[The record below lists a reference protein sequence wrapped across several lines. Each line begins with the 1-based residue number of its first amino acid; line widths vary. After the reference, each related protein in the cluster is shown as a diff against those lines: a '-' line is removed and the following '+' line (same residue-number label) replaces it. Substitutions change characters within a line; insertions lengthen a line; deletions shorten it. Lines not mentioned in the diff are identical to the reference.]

1 MNWIDSVN
9 FLSKYFLLYSI
20 IVYILC
26 VIKLLIYKYNPISL
40 DKYLSL
46 GEQSKLIKNF
56 SERYLEVKKDQEKL
70 LREVYAQQLT
80 TYPNVSARFVAYCI
94 RRELPNLNFIFYL
107 FNISHALVEVIDS
120 RGEYSLRLRYTK
132 SVIWSLFIFGNV
144 ILLIYSIW
152 VTLCLSLNLTS
163 VLWVFCNILISIVII
178 LITVLL
184 YKVLCFILLVGQL
197 DDVVYKDLSKPNK
210 TCYISWCSCLFD
222 TICCRNRKQKMSAFK
237 ILKELEFKQLQ
248 HDNCYHKDIWVLN
261 TQDKA
266 RHMAAHIGKYCGQL
280 LEAIRIN
287 QDEETIK
294 KKLIDSLIINF
305 SYANIFLCLVSE
317 QLRRSSVTDQSSL
330 DQLIHLVGQ
339 DYISQ
344 QKYEESA
351 NCCLELAMDLCII
364 SGKVLKTVES
374 MDHMESHP
382 YRENFESYSLSI
394 FKILSALCRKY
405 EIKEIDKA
413 IADRLFA
420 VEEKNPYFSDLGNY
434 KKGYLR

>member
-20 IVYILC
+20 IVYIICL
-26 VIKLLIYKYNPISL
+26 IKLMIYKYNSIGL
-40 DKYLSL
+40 EKYLSL

-56 SERYLEVKKDQEKL
+56 SERYLDVKKDQEKL
-70 LREVYAQQLT
+70 LREIYAQQLT

-107 FNISHALVEVIDS
+107 FNISHALVDVIDG
-120 RGEYSLRLRYTK
+120 RGEYSLHLKCKK
-132 SVIWSLFIFGNV
+132 SVLWPTFILGNV
-144 ILLIYSIW
+144 ILIIYAIG
-152 VTLCLSLNLTS
+152 VVLYLSLNLTS
-163 VLWVFCNILISIVII
+163 GLWVFSNILINIVIVCLAI
-178 LITVLL
+178 FL
-184 YKVLCFILLVGQL
+184 YKVLCFILLVAQL

-287 QDEETIK
+287 QDEEIIK
-294 KKLIDSLIINF
+294 KKLIDSLIINL
-305 SYANIFLCLVSE
+305 SYANIFLCLVSD
-317 QLRRSSVTDQSSL
+317 QLRDNSVTDQTSL
-330 DQLIHLVGQ
+330 DQLIHSVGQ

-344 QKYEESA
+344 QKYEESE
-351 NCCLELAMDLCII
+351 NCCLELAMDLCIL
-364 SGKVLKTVES
+364 SGRVLKTVES
-374 MDHMESHP
+374 MDHMERHP

-394 FKILSALCRKY
+394 FKILSALCKKY
-405 EIKEIDKA
+405 DIKEIDKE
-413 IADRLFA
+413 IAKRLFA
-420 VEEKNPYFSDLGNY
+420 VEEKNPYFSSLGNY
-434 KKGYLR
+434 KEGYLR